1 MMQVSLL
8 AAYRAVALGRTRKI
22 GGDLESDSAAVTAA
36 VVGLN
41 RHQLLPSSSA
51 RRVPSGAVHRKKG
64 DVRRPGGCQPRSRA
78 MDPVS
83 VRSDSLVERSEF
95 ELPVPVSKRSYD
107 SIMLG

>member
-1 MMQVSLL
+1 M
-8 AAYRAVALGRTRKI
+8 
-22 GGDLESDSAAVTAA
+22 TAA

-83 VRSDSLVERSEF
+83 VRSDSLVDDAVRC
-95 ELPVPVSKRSYD
+95 ELLSN
-107 SIMLG
+107 LN